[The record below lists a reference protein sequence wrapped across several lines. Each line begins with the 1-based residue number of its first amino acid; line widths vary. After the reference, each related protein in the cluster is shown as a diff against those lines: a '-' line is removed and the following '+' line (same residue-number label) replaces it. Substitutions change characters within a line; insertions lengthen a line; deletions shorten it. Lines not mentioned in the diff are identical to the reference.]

1 MYFVHYVY
9 MELKGRNPHLR
20 VSNAIPWKQEKN
32 TVLNIVRHMP
42 FVLRIAALSLI
53 IIAIARPRSSSKLD
67 KVQSEGIDIM
77 LTMDVSTSMLARDFT
92 PDRISAAKDIAIE
105 FISQRPSDRMGIVVF
120 AGESY
125 TQCPLTTD
133 RATLINLMKEVRT
146 NLLEDGTAIGNGLA
160 TAVARL
166 KDSDAKSRVVILL
179 TDGVNN
185 SGEIA
190 PETAADIAKTYG
202 IRVYAIGVGAN
213 GEAPY
218 PVMTPWGVDI
228 QKVKVEIDE
237 QLLTNIANETGGR
250 YFRATDNT
258 KLAEIYS
265 EIGRTFV
272 ERLCNQEAAVIIFAN
287 YQFLW
292 LLLLIPLFFVFQIV
306 RMAIRKRRIRKF
318 GDEALVK
325 ELMPSWSKAKSWV
338 RCVLYSLAFFF
349 FVIGLSRPQ
358 IGAKLKEHKSQGA
371 EIMIALDVSNSMLA
385 KDYSPNRLER
395 AKLAISRIT
404 DKLSG
409 DRIGLIIFA
418 GSSFVQL
425 PITTDY
431 VSAKM
436 FLNSISTESIP
447 VQGTAIGEAIET
459 AASSFSSES
468 DNSRAIIVISDGE
481 NHEDDAIAAAKK
493 AAENGI
499 KVYAIGVGS
508 TEGEPIPMKD
518 GGLMKDKDG
527 KIVVTKL
534 DGGI

>member
-1 MYFVHYVY
+1 MYFEYPALLWLLALPLLLIVHYVY

-133 RATLINLMKEVRT
+133 RATLINLMKEVST

-265 EIGRTFV
+265 EIGKMEKTRTTIDSFPVYKELFV
-272 ERLCNQEAAVIIFAN
+272 GYAVAALIC
-287 YQFLW
+287 LMLE
-292 LLLLIPLFFVFQIV
+292 LLLNV
-306 RMAIRKRRIRKF
+306 
-318 GDEALVK
+318 
-325 ELMPSWSKAKSWV
+325 
-338 RCVLYSLAFFF
+338 
-349 FVIGLSRPQ
+349 FVIR
-358 IGAKLKEHKSQGA
+358 
-371 EIMIALDVSNSMLA
+371 
-385 KDYSPNRLER
+385 RL
-395 AKLAISRIT
+395 
-404 DKLSG
+404 
-409 DRIGLIIFA
+409 
-418 GSSFVQL
+418 
-425 PITTDY
+425 P
-431 VSAKM
+431 
-436 FLNSISTESIP
+436 
-447 VQGTAIGEAIET
+447 
-459 AASSFSSES
+459 
-468 DNSRAIIVISDGE
+468 
-481 NHEDDAIAAAKK
+481 
-493 AAENGI
+493 
-499 KVYAIGVGS
+499 
-508 TEGEPIPMKD
+508 
-518 GGLMKDKDG
+518 
-527 KIVVTKL
+527 
-534 DGGI
+534 